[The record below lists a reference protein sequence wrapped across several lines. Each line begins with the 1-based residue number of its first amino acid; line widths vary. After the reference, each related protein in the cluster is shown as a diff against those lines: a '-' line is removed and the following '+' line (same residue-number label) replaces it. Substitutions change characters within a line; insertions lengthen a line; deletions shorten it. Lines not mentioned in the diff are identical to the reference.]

1 MTTALPVPRTVEDA
15 VAIRA
20 GLAMERLLNTW
31 LRERMTGSVPVEGEA
46 CTLEVGANRL
56 RVSCLRASPGGFHRW
71 RLPVLIEGAGGAATA
86 TDDSVLIA
94 GLMAD
99 ALSQENGS
107 ILQAIK
113 ERLIGA
119 IEGAE
124 RHALACAA
132 RSPDPSPM
140 GLEQSLW
147 HGHPFHPLA
156 KSIDGFSADDID
168 RYAPERANGFQL
180 RWIIADSDVGSAL
193 WRDRQAQDRVNRILA
208 DLSGLPE
215 KAIDGRLLIPSHP
228 WQAAR
233 LENDP
238 SFIDLVAQGRA
249 ILTLPTGATMQ
260 PTSSVRT
267 VFAPGANIFIKL
279 PIAARITNFAR
290 TNPRDQIARS
300 MEAGRALAA
309 IAGQV
314 AACGLDTLD
323 EPGALWI
330 DRPGL
335 DAITGVV
342 LRDAPAREA
351 FVLAGLLEPSPHD
364 GRPTLAAMG
373 CDLSGPAEAEAWIHA
388 YVHTAIFPPLRL
400 FARTGVSLEAH
411 SQNSLL
417 ALDRGNPARL
427 IVRDL
432 EGVSIDRERF
442 EGIAPKPSLH
452 LDLDPSVFF
461 PAAEARQR
469 LVYYLIS
476 NQLNHVVAAVSR
488 LADVPETGLWHAVA
502 GTMFAAGEDRET
514 AGLITWLLDAETL
527 PAKANFTSCFAGRGE
542 RPDYVEIA
550 NPLRLGVQDGRTRSQ
565 WAAALS

>member
-15 VAIRA
+15 VVIRA
-20 GLAMERLLNTW
+20 GIAMERLLNTW
-31 LRERMTGSVPVEGEA
+31 LRERMTGFAPVEGEA
-46 CTLEVGANRL
+46 CTLEVGANRV

-71 RLPVLIEGAGGAATA
+71 RLPALIEGADGAATA
-86 TDDSVLIA
+86 TDDAVLVA
-94 GLMAD
+94 SLMAD

-107 ILQAIK
+107 ISQAIK
-113 ERLIGA
+113 ERLIRA
-119 IEGAE
+119 IEDAE

-132 RSPDPSPM
+132 RSADPSAM

-147 HGHPFHPLA
+147 HGHPFHPFA

-168 RYAPERANGFQL
+168 CYAPERANGFQL
-180 RWIIADSDVGSAL
+180 RWIIADPDVRSAL

-215 KAIDGRLLIPSHP
+215 NAISSRLLLPSHP

-238 SFIDLVAQGRA
+238 SFVDLVAQGRA
-249 ILTLPTGATMQ
+249 ILTLPIGATMQ

-300 MEAGRALAA
+300 MAAGGALAA

-323 EPGALWI
+323 EPGAIWI
-330 DRPGL
+330 DRPDL
-335 DAITGVV
+335 EAITGVV
-342 LRDAPAREA
+342 LRNAPAREA

-364 GRPTLAAMG
+364 GRPMLAAMG
-373 CDLSGPAEAEAWIHA
+373 CDLSGPAEAQTWLHA
-388 YVHTAIFPPLRL
+388 YVRA
-400 FARTGVSLEAH
+400 ARTGVSLEAH

-442 EGIAPKPSLH
+442 EGIAPG
-452 LDLDPSVFF
+452 LDLDLAVFF
-461 PAAEARQR
+461 PAGEARQR
-469 LVYYLIS
+469 LIYYLIS

-488 LADVPETGLWHAVA
+488 LADVPETGLWRVVA
-502 GTMFAAGEDRET
+502 GTLSAAGEDRET

-550 NPLRLGVQDGRTRSQ
+550 NPLRLVVQDGRTRSQ
-565 WAAALS
+565 WAATLS

>member
-1 MTTALPVPRTVEDA
+1 MTTALPVPRTIVDA

-20 GLAMERLLNTW
+20 GIAMERLLNTW
-31 LRERMTGSVPVEGEA
+31 LRERMTGSVPVEGET
-46 CTLEVGANRL
+46 CTLEVGASRV

-71 RLPVLIEGAGGAATA
+71 RLPALIEDADGAAMA

-94 GLMAD
+94 SLMAD

-107 ILQAIK
+107 ISQAIK

-147 HGHPFHPLA
+147 HGHPFHPFA

-168 RYAPERANGFQL
+168 CYAPERTNGFQL
-180 RWIIADSDVGSAL
+180 RWIIADPDVGSAL
-193 WRDRQAQDRVNRILA
+193 WRDQQAQGRSSRILA

-215 KAIDGRLLIPSHP
+215 KAISGRLLIPSHP
-228 WQAAR
+228 WQAVR

-238 SFIDLVAQGRA
+238 SFIELVAQGRA

-300 MEAGRALAA
+300 MAAGRALAV
-309 IAGQV
+309 IAEQV
-314 AACGLDTLD
+314 VTCGLDTLD
-323 EPGALWI
+323 EPGAIWV

-335 DAITGVV
+335 EAITGVV

-364 GRPTLAAMG
+364 GRPMLATMG
-373 CDLSGPAEAEAWIHA
+373 CDLSGPAEAEAWMHA
-388 YVHTAIFPPLRL
+388 YVHTAILPPLRL

-442 EGIAPKPSLH
+442 EGIAPG

-461 PAAEARQR
+461 PAGEARQR

-476 NQLNHVVAAVSR
+476 NQLNHVVATVSR

-502 GTMFAAGEDRET
+502 GTLSAAGEDRET

-550 NPLRLGVQDGRTRSQ
+550 NPLRLAVQDGRTRSQ

>member
-1 MTTALPVPRTVEDA
+1 MTTALPVPRTTEDA

-20 GLAMERLLNTW
+20 GIAVERLLNTW
-31 LRERMTGSVPVEGEA
+31 LRERMAGCMPIKGET
-46 CTLEVGANRL
+46 CILEVGAH
-56 RVSCLRASPGGFHRW
+56 RVRASCVRSSPGGFHRW
-71 RLPVLIEGAGGAATA
+71 RTPVLIEG
-86 TDDSVLIA
+86 DDGSVKDTGDPVLVA

-99 ALSQENGS
+99 ALLQENGFIS
-107 ILQAIK
+107 SAIK
-113 ERLIGA
+113 DRLIKA
-119 IEGAE
+119 VEGAE
-124 RHALACAA
+124 QHALACAA
-132 RSPDPSPM
+132 RSAEASPI

-147 HGHPFHPLA
+147 HGHPFHPFA
-156 KSIDGFSADDID
+156 KSIDGFSADDIE
-168 RYAPERANGFQL
+168 RFAPERANGFQL
-180 RWIIADSDVGSAL
+180 RWIIAEPGVGAAL
-193 WRDRQAQDRVNRILA
+193 WRDRQAQDRVSSILA

-215 KAIDGRLLIPSHP
+215 KAIGGRLLIPSHP

-238 SFIDLVAQGRA
+238 SFADLVAQGRA

-267 VFAPGANIFIKL
+267 VFAPSANIFLKL

-290 TNPRDQIARS
+290 TNPLDQIGRS
-300 MEAGRALAA
+300 MAAGRALAA
-309 IAGQV
+309 ISAEV
-314 AACGLDTLD
+314 AACGLDMLD
-323 EPGALWI
+323 EPGAIWV

-335 DAITGVV
+335 EAITGVV

-364 GRPTLAAMG
+364 GRPMLAAMG
-373 CDLSGPAEAEAWIHA
+373 CILSGLAEAQAWLRA
-388 YVHTAIFPPLRL
+388 YVQTAILPPLRL

-442 EGIAPKPSLH
+442 ESIAPKPSLH

-461 PAAEARQR
+461 PAEEARHR
-469 LVYYLIS
+469 LVYYLVS
-476 NQLNHVVAAVSR
+476 NQLNHVVATIAR
-488 LADVPETGLWHAVA
+488 LADMSETGLWRAVIEILSTTA
-502 GTMFAAGEDRET
+502 EDAET
-514 AGLITWLLDAETL
+514 AGLVTWLLAAKTL

-542 RPDYVEIA
+542 RPDYVAIA
-550 NPLRLGVQDGRTRSQ
+550 NPLRLAVQEKIAGQQPT
-565 WAAALS
+565 ALLS

>member
-1 MTTALPVPRTVEDA
+1 
-15 VAIRA
+15 
-20 GLAMERLLNTW
+20 MERLLNTW
-31 LRERMTGSVPVEGEA
+31 LRERMTGSVPVEGET
-46 CTLEVGANRL
+46 CTLEVGANRV

-71 RLPVLIEGAGGAATA
+71 RLPVLIEAADGAATA

-147 HGHPFHPLA
+147 HGHPFHPFA
-156 KSIDGFSADDID
+156 KSIDGFSAGDID
-168 RYAPERANGFQL
+168 CYAPERANGFQL
-180 RWIIADSDVGSAL
+180 CWIIADPDVGSAL
-193 WRDRQAQDRVNRILA
+193 WRDRQAQERLGRILA

-215 KAIDGRLLIPSHP
+215 KAIGGRLLIPSHP

-238 SFIDLVAQGRA
+238 SFVDLVAQGRA

-300 MEAGRALAA
+300 MAAEQALAA
-309 IAGQV
+309 IAKQV
-314 AACGLDTLD
+314 AACGLDVLD
-323 EPGALWI
+323 EPGAVWI
-330 DRPGL
+330 DRPDL
-335 DAITGVV
+335 EAITAVV
-342 LRDAPAREA
+342 LRDAPRREA
-351 FVLAGLLEPSPHD
+351 FVLAGLLEPSPND
-364 GRPTLAAMG
+364 GRPMLEAMG
-373 CDLSGPAEAEAWIHA
+373 CGFSGLAAAQAWLHA
-388 YVHTAIFPPLRL
+388 YLQTAILPPLRL

-417 ALDRGNPARL
+417 ELDRGTPTRL

-442 EGIAPKPSLH
+442 ERIAPKLE
-452 LDLDPSVFF
+452 LDPSVFF
-461 PAAEARQR
+461 LAEEARRR

-488 LADVPETGLWHAVA
+488 LADAPEGDLWRSIAEALSTAAEDSPTASLVA
-502 GTMFAAGEDRET
+502 
-514 AGLITWLLDAETL
+514 WLLEAETL

-542 RPDYVEIA
+542 RPDYVEIP
-550 NPLRLGVQDGRTRSQ
+550 NPLRPALRDGYALQQSTV
-565 WAAALS
+565 ALS